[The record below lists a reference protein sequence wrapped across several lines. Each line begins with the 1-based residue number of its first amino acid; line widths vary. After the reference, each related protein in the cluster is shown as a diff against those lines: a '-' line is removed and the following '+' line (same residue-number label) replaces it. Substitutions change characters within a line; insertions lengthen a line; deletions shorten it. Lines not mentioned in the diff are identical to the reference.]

1 MSTSVDSREPAEKG
15 RGALLGAALG
25 DAAGWPQEPA
35 GRRAGKRSTGEG
47 ALLAAWERRGGTRF
61 LSYSEPIAAGEY
73 SDDTQLLLCTARSLS
88 EGSEWFR
95 RLIEVE
101 IPTWT
106 LYERG
111 GGGATKRAA
120 TSWLAGSAPWLSGD
134 AEAQGRYA
142 NAGGTGVAMRIV
154 PHCLGGSSQSW
165 HDIASDIFLNGIAT
179 HGHPRALLGGA
190 LHGFVLRIALEHNGT
205 LRYGEL
211 VERAIDTRNEWSV
224 LPLGSAPEH
233 WLKAVGQP
241 GRSYEQLWSA
251 VVSELDGLLALARS
265 AIEEGALA
273 LDRSVLDRIGATSK
287 QLSGAGTVN
296 AVAALFLASRYAA
309 EPMLGLR
316 RAAFAYPADTD
327 TLASMTAS
335 ILGAL
340 HGTEWIRGAHHQLQ
354 DADYIASF
362 AERLA
367 DPRSAST
374 KADSRKPVT
383 AKDRAA
389 AERALV
395 QAELGTAWSLP
406 DGRRGEVVSISQLKT
421 ANASTKATMWVVRL
435 QDGQTIHVTKS
446 SRAPA
451 GSSQSRV
458 PSPKNADKFL
468 PVQQAHAGIRI
479 PVADLARS
487 TRFYTSVLGLRVT
500 QESPGAVR
508 LDGFL
513 SLVPNSEASLLPST
527 ASPGRWRVIVHV
539 QTRSIAEVWANVQ
552 AFTGGAPSP
561 IAFVGPR
568 RYFRCQDP
576 DGNMVEVVDVL
587 DGREKAS
594 EVIPGQLGLGL
605 DNGRESLRNGM
616 AVGAALTLTPQIIG
630 GRVLL
635 SVTNHSESGRFAAQV
650 TAVSGSEEN
659 VAVPWSVPWQDSTDE
674 FRTIQREQTQLL
686 VLAEGDGMGFPPGS
700 PPPAQWEPGGF
711 WFETSSRRVRA
722 RLANLRSTA
731 DIYSKCLNIRIEV
744 RDAPGSIAVS
754 RELELGFDN
763 ANDPSTRNLQVRAS
777 IRD

>member
-35 GRRAGKRSTGEG
+35 ARRAGKRSTGEG
-47 ALLAAWERRGGTRF
+47 ALLTPWERRGGTRF
-61 LSYSEPIAAGEY
+61 LSYAEPIAAGEY

-88 EGSEWFR
+88 DGSEWFR

-120 TSWLAGSAPWLSGD
+120 TSWLGGAPPWLSGD

-154 PHCLGGSSQSW
+154 PHCLGWSSQSW
-165 HDIASDIFLNGIAT
+165 RDLASDIFLNGIAT

-190 LHGFVLRIALEHNGT
+190 LHGFVLRGALEHNGT

-211 VERAIDTRNEWSV
+211 VERAIAARNEWSV

-241 GRSYEQLWSA
+241 GHSYEQLWST
-251 VVSELDGLLALARS
+251 VVTELDGLLALARS

-287 QLSGAGTVN
+287 QFSGAGTVN

-367 DPRSAST
+367 GPRATST

-395 QAELGTAWSLP
+395 KAERGTGWSLP
-406 DGRRGEVVSISQLKT
+406 DGRRGEILSVTPLKT
-421 ANASTKATMWVVRL
+421 ANATATATMWIVRL
-435 QDGQTIHVTKS
+435 EDGQTIHITKT
-446 SRAPA
+446 
-451 GSSQSRV
+451 SRV
-458 PSPKNADKFL
+458 TDGPSNPREARASETRAFL
-468 PVQQAHAGIRI
+468 PVQQAHAGIRV

-487 TRFYTSVLGLRVT
+487 TRFYCDVLGLRVT
-500 QESPGAVR
+500 QQSAGAVR

-513 SLVPNSEASLLPST
+513 SLVPDSDASLLPT
-527 ASPGRWRVIVHV
+527 KASPARWRAIVHV
-539 QTRSIAEVWANVQ
+539 QTPSIAEVWANVL
-552 AFTGGAPSP
+552 AFAGGAPTS

-568 RYFRCQDP
+568 RYFRCEDP
-576 DGNMVEVVDVL
+576 DGNIVEVVDVL
-587 DGREKAS
+587 DGRERDSEAS
-594 EVIPGQLGLGL
+594 PGQLGFSL
-605 DNGRESLRNGM
+605 DNGHEALRNRS
-616 AVGAALTLTPQIIG
+616 ALTLTPRIVG

-635 SVTNHSESGRFAAQV
+635 SVTNHSESSRFAAQV
-650 TAVSGSEEN
+650 TAVAGSEEN

-686 VLAEGDGMGFPPGS
+686 VLAEADGMGFPLGS
-700 PPPAQWEPGGF
+700 PPPAEWQPGAF
-711 WFETSSRRVRA
+711 WFETSSRRFRA
-722 RLANLRSTA
+722 RLSNLRST
-731 DIYSKCLNIRIEV
+731 DEIYTKCLSIRIEV
-744 RDAPGSIAVS
+744 RDAPGRIALI

-763 ANDPSTRNLQVRAS
+763 ANDPSTSNLRVRAS